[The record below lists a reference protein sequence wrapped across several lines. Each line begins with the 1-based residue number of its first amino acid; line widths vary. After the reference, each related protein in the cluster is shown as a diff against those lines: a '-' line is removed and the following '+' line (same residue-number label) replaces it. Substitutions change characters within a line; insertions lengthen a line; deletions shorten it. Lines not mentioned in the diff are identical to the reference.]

1 VINSISFAP
10 LVQWQI
16 LATIC
21 GVAVALLILAAW
33 LGLRGWSLRTVVILL
48 LISGLSNPSYR
59 QEDRTPLTDIVF
71 LVVDETASQ
80 ELGERNDQIAETL
93 PDILAGLERDS
104 GDPIET
110 VIVTVRDMPDDAVER
125 GTILLGALERAAA
138 EISPDRIAGAIILS
152 DGRIHDLRPLTDF
165 PAPVHLLQTGTP
177 QDWDRRI
184 VLENGPAY
192 GIVGETVSITLR
204 VEDNGAVPAATGPVM
219 IKATI
224 DGGEIQQFS
233 VQTGESVTLELGLDH
248 AGINLLQFS
257 TPTIDGELTDRNN
270 SIILSINGVRDR
282 LRVLLI
288 SGEPYAGERTWRN
301 LLKADASVDL
311 VHFTILR
318 SREKSGVGSV
328 PASELSLIGFPTR
341 ELFLEKIDDFDLI
354 IFDRYRR
361 RGVLLPS
368 YFANVARYVRDGG
381 AVLVAAGPAYAGV
394 ESLAR
399 SSFREVLP
407 AMPTG
412 FVIEQG
418 FKPQVSEIGQRHP
431 VTAGL
436 EDYAP
441 LPTAEDGTPG
451 WGRWFRQID
460 LYVDSGHAVMEGA
473 DAKPLL
479 VLDRVDDGR
488 IAVLASDHAW
498 LWARG
503 YEGGGPQL
511 ELLRRLAHWLMKEPE
526 LEEEVLIASAV
537 GRDVSV
543 ERRSLGGMASAI
555 EYTSPSG
562 VTGATLLKDVSP
574 GKWTAL
580 FEASEN
586 GVYRLTDGALET
598 VVAVGP
604 ASPIEFEQPIGASAD
619 LLALVNRT
627 GGGVYA
633 LSEIGTPNIRR
644 TREGRIAKGTAW
656 LGLPKRDAY
665 TVQDIRLTPLA
676 PGWLILL
683 LAALFSIIAWRVEGR

>member
-1 VINSISFAP
+1 MISSISFAP
-10 LVQWQI
+10 FVSWQI
-16 LATIC
+16 LAGIG
-21 GVAVALLILAAW
+21 GVALVLLILAAW
-33 LGLRGWSLRTVVILL
+33 LRLRGWFLRSVVILL
-48 LISGLSNPSYR
+48 LLAGLSNPSYR
-59 QEDRTPLTDIVF
+59 QEDRTPLSDIVF
-71 LVVDETASQ
+71 LIIDETSSQ
-80 ELGERNDQIAETL
+80 ELVGREDQMAETL
-93 PDILAGLERDS
+93 PEILADLEQDN

-110 VIVTVRDMPDDAVER
+110 VTITIRDVPDDAVER
-125 GTILLGALERAAA
+125 GTILLSTLERAAA
-138 EISPDRIAGAIILS
+138 ETSPDRIAGAIILS

-184 VLENGPAY
+184 VMENGPAY
-192 GIVGETVSITLR
+192 GIVSETVTITLR
-204 VEDNGAVPAATGPVM
+204 VEDNGIVPAGLGPAT
-219 IKATI
+219 IQASI
-224 DGGEIQQFS
+224 DGGEMQEFS
-233 VQTGESVTLELGLDH
+233 VQIGESVTLDLVLEH

-257 TPTIDGELTDRNN
+257 TPEIDGELTDRNN
-270 SIILSINGVRDR
+270 STILSINGVRDR

-318 SREKSGVGSV
+318 SREKLGNGNV

-361 RGVLLPS
+361 RGVLQPS
-368 YFANVARYVRDGG
+368 YFENVARYVRDGG
-381 AVLVAAGPAYAGV
+381 AVLVAAGPAYAEV

-399 SSFREVLP
+399 SPFREVLP

-418 FKPQVSEIGQRHP
+418 YKPLVSEIGQRHP

-436 EDYAP
+436 EEFAP

-460 LYVDSGHAVMEGA
+460 LYLDSGHAVMEGV

-479 VLDRVDDGR
+479 VLDRVDQGR

-537 GRDVSV
+537 GRDVTV
-543 ERRSLGGMASAI
+543 ERRSLGGMASDV
-555 EYTSPSG
+555 EFTSPSG
-562 VTGATLLKDVSP
+562 VTGTAVLEEITP
-574 GKWTAL
+574 GKWGAV
-580 FEASEN
+580 FDAPEN

-619 LLALVNRT
+619 LLALIDKT
-627 GGGVYA
+627 GGGVYEI
-633 LSEIGTPNIRR
+633 SEIGAPDIRR
-644 TREGRIAKGTAW
+644 TREGRVANGNAW
-656 LGLPKRDAY
+656 LGLPKREAY

-683 LAALFSIIAWRVEGR
+683 LAALFSVIAWRIEGR